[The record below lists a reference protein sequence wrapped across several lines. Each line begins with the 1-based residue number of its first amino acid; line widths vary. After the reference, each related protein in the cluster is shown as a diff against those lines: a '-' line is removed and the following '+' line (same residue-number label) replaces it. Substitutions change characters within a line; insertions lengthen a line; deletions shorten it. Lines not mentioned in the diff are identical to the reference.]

1 MLSPC
6 QNLPQTGYW
15 KQRSLSDGL
24 RWWCN
29 GRLGTGVKQEI
40 IYDEDKDADEEP
52 EGLAQ
57 PMLDYRQYYPTVLP
71 MRPPGHDV
79 GEADGDLLED
89 SKPPDLAHLLVCQDA
104 FSLNGMS
111 SLFTSIVTWQ
121 ALGHISYKDGIHKT
135 CGCHAGG

>member
-1 MLSPC
+1 M
-6 QNLPQTGYW
+6 
-15 KQRSLSDGL
+15 
-24 RWWCN
+24 
-29 GRLGTGVKQEI
+29 KQEI

-52 EGLAQ
+52 EGVAQ

-89 SKPPDLAHLLVCQDA
+89 SKPPDLAHLLVRQDA

-135 CGCHAGG
+135 CACHAGG